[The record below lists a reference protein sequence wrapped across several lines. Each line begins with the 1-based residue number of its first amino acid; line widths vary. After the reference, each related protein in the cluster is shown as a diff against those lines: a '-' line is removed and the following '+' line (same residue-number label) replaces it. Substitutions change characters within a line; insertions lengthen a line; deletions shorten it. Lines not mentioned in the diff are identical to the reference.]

1 MLRVIPNVIDT
12 IITSIIFFVL
22 FFCWLNFYIKNTI
35 LSVFLSIFLTFLIV
49 FFLFF
54 FKSKRNKKKNLSS
67 KKQKEATNCI
77 VQLKFSTEADVKKYF
92 KNILKNDYSVKTIKS
107 GLLLEKDNKKIL
119 FSIAFNQEIFNID
132 NLAKT
137 FAQAKN
143 LDVNELIIVA
153 NNFDEKCKNLA
164 NAIKEIKISTFDAFD
179 TYEKFIEPSGILPNK
194 VIDTS
199 KAKLSFR
206 QVLNYAFSKERTK
219 HYLLFGLILIIS
231 SFFVYF
237 KVYYLV
243 FGSILLVF
251 ALLTR
256 IIPKLKKEQK

>member
-1 MLRVIPNVIDT
+1 MLRIIPNVIDI
-12 IITSIIFFVL
+12 IITSIIFFIL

-35 LSVFLSIFLTFLIV
+35 LSVFLGVFLTFLIV

-54 FKSKRNKKKNLSS
+54 FKSKRNKRKNFSS
-67 KKQKEATNCI
+67 KKQKEATDCA
-77 VQLKFSTEADVKKYF
+77 VQLKFSDELEVKKYF
-92 KNILKNDYSVKTIKS
+92 KKILKNDYSVKTIKS
-107 GLLLEKDNKKIL
+107 GLLLEKENIKIL
-119 FSIAFNQEIFNID
+119 FVMNFGQEIFNID

-143 LDVNELIIVA
+143 LNVNEIIIVA
-153 NNFDEKCKNLA
+153 NAFDEKCKSLA
-164 NAIKEIKISTFDAFD
+164 NAIKEIKISIFDAFD
-179 TYEKFIEPSGILPNK
+179 TYEKFIEPSKIFPNK

-199 KAKLSFR
+199 KAKLSFK
-206 QVLNYAFSKERTK
+206 QVINYAFSKERTK

-256 IIPKLKKEQK
+256 ILPKFKKEQK

>member
-1 MLRVIPNVIDT
+1 M
-12 IITSIIFFVL
+12 
-22 FFCWLNFYIKNTI
+22 
-35 LSVFLSIFLTFLIV
+35 
-49 FFLFF
+49 
-54 FKSKRNKKKNLSS
+54 
-67 KKQKEATNCI
+67 
-77 VQLKFSTEADVKKYF
+77 QLKFSTEADVKKYF

-107 GLLLEKDNKKIL
+107 GLLLEKDNKKTL
-119 FSIAFNQEIFNID
+119 FSMAFNQEIFNID

-164 NAIKEIKISTFDAFD
+164 NAIKEIKISTLDAFD